1 MNKIKKNKLQNFME
15 FYWMRPENGI
25 VKYFQSE
32 SWSDIKI
39 KQKSLD
45 ISTGDGTY
53 LFLHAEGKF
62 HLDFDFYTNTNSSK
76 FSHEKFI
83 DIYDTFSS
91 SYKPKIKNKA
101 KFNFDVVTDWKKGL
115 LKKAEKLGCFK
126 ETILHDNNK
135 LPLPFEDNEFDFVH
149 SNALYWTNNPIE
161 LLKEVRR
168 ITNQNSFIV
177 LEYATDKLLSTLF
190 ELKPFLDAKAFSI
203 LNRKRIEEM
212 KGLKNSY
219 FDIKNQ
225 IIKSG
230 LKIEDVRLC
239 WPNKIITNFWN
250 IGLRPVS
257 HLMIEMANDLG
268 KNKRVEIKKKWTK
281 IFTEILTPLSIKP
294 KEFKVQEAP
303 YITFILKK

>member
-1 MNKIKKNKLQNFME
+1 ME

-39 KQKSLD
+39 KSRSLD
-45 ISTGDGTY
+45 IATGDGTY
-53 LFLHAEGKF
+53 LFLHSEGKF
-62 HLDFDFYTNTNSSK
+62 HIDFDFYVNTKSAK

-83 DIYDTFSS
+83 DIYNTYSS
-91 SYKPKIKNKA
+91 NYKPKIIKKA
-101 KFNFDVVTDWKKGL
+101 KNNFDVVTDWKKGL
-115 LKKAEKLGCFK
+115 LKKSEKLGCFK

-135 LPLPFEDNEFDFVH
+135 LPLPFEDSEFDFVH
-149 SNALYWTNNPIE
+149 SNALYWTNNPIK
-161 LLKEVRR
+161 LLSEVRR
-168 ITNQNSFIV
+168 VTNKDSYIV

-190 ELKPFLDAKAFSI
+190 ELKPYLDSKSFSI

-212 KGLKNSY
+212 KGLKNSHQ
-219 FDIKNQ
+219 DIKNQ
-225 IIKSG
+225 IQKSG

-250 IGLRPVS
+250 IGLRPIS
-257 HLMIEMANDLG
+257 HLMIEMANDL
-268 KNKRVEIKKKWTK
+268 KKEKRSFIKKQWTK

-294 KEFKVQEAP
+294 KNFKISEAP